1 MSEWWTYTLSDFLLF
16 SPRTYYRLFELYNAA
31 IWPAQ
36 IAAVVAGLAI
46 LALLCRPG
54 PWQGRVAAAILA
66 VCWLW
71 VAWAYLFKR
80 YATINW
86 AASYEAAAFAL
97 EALLLVAVGAIG
109 GRLTFGAKYSPARSV
124 GIGLFV
130 FALVVQPL
138 VGPLTG
144 RAWSEVELF
153 GIAPDPTIVAT
164 LGLPL
169 AADRVRWELLIIPL
183 LWCVISGAT
192 LWAMEAPDAWIMPSA
207 AVIAVG
213 AAMWKVRAL

>member
-31 IWPAQ
+31 IWPTQ
-36 IAAVVAGLAI
+36 IAAVLAGLAI
-46 LALLCRPG
+46 LALLYRPG

-66 VCWLW
+66 ACWLW

-86 AASYEAAAFAL
+86 VASYVAAAFAL

-109 GRLTFGAKYSPARSV
+109 GRLTSGAKYSLAGSV
-124 GIGLFV
+124 GIALLV

-207 AVIAVG
+207 AAIAVG
-213 AAMWKVRAL
+213 AAMWKARAR